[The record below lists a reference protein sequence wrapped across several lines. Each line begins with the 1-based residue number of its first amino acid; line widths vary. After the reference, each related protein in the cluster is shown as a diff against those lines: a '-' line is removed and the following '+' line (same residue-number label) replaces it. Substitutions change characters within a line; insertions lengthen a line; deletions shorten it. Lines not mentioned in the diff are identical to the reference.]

1 MALEKTGQSFKTM
14 AITINGT
21 GTLTGVSVGG
31 LPDGIVDTDMLAAN
45 AVTAAKSSG
54 SAKGIT
60 MADQWRLSTDRNLSA
75 TTETLDANWERVD
88 NSSWG
93 QIGTGMTES
102 SGIFTFPSTGIY
114 LVTFNATLYSIS
126 QTQRYAG
133 VLIDTTTDNSNY
145 IPVATSYFS
154 GGVSSGSGVYL
165 CGEAKF
171 LFDVTD
177 TTQRKARFRIQTE
190 YASAAYVDGGSNESL
205 TVATFI
211 RLGDT

>member
-1 MALEKTGQSFKTM
+1 M

-31 LPDGIVDTDMLAAN
+31 LPDGIVDTDMLAAS

-60 MADQWRLSTDRNLSA
+60 EADQWRLSTGRNLSS
-75 TTETLDANWERVD
+75 TTENLDANWERVD

-114 LVTFNATLYSIS
+114 LVTFNATMYSIS

-133 VLIDTTTDNSNY
+133 ALISTTLDNSSY
-145 IPVATSYFS
+145 TTVATSYYN
-154 GGVSSGSGVYL
+154 GGVSSGSGVYM
-165 CGEAKF
+165 CGEVKF
-171 LFDVTD
+171 LMDVTD
-177 TTQRKARFRIQTE
+177 TTQCKARFRIQTE
-190 YASAAYVDGGSNESL
+190 YASAAYVVGASGESY
-205 TVATFI
+205 TYATFM

>member
-1 MALEKTGQSFKTM
+1 MPIA
-14 AITINGT
+14 INGSGTVT
-21 GTLTGVSVGG
+21 GISVGG

-45 AVTAAKSSG
+45 AVTAAKASG

-60 MADQWRLSTDRNLSA
+60 MVDQWRLSTDRNLSS
-75 TTETLDANWERVD
+75 TDETLNANWERVD
-88 NSSWG
+88 NTSWG

-133 VLIDTTTDNSNY
+133 ALIDTTTDNSNY
-145 IPVATSYFS
+145 ITVATSYFS
-154 GGVSSGSGVYL
+154 GGVSSGNGVYM

-171 LFDVTD
+171 LYDVTD

-190 YASAAYVDGGSNESL
+190 SASAAYVDGGTNESL

>member
-1 MALEKTGQSFKTM
+1 MPIA
-14 AITINGT
+14 INGSGTVT
-21 GTLTGVSVGG
+21 GISVGG

-60 MADQWRLSTDRNLSA
+60 MVDQWRLSTGRNLSA

-102 SGIFTFPSTGIY
+102 SGNFTFPSTGIY
-114 LVTFNATLYSIS
+114 LVTFNATMYSIS

-133 VLIDTTTDNSNY
+133 ALISTTLDNSSY
-145 IPVATSYFS
+145 TTVATSYYN
-154 GGVSSGSGVYL
+154 GGVSDSSGVYM
-165 CGEAKF
+165 CGEVKY
-171 LFDVTD
+171 LMDVTD
-177 TTQRKARFRIQTE
+177 TTQCKARFRIQTAS
-190 YASAAYVDGGSNESL
+190 ASAAHVVGASGESY
-205 TVATFI
+205 TYATFM